1 MNNGLKINPNTNLG
15 SATQTMSSLKIAEL
29 TEKRHDHVKV
39 DIEKMLISLNLDS
52 PNFREVTRNHQY

>member
-29 TEKRHDHVKV
+29 TDLEPR
-39 DIEKMLISLNLDS
+39 
-52 PNFREVTRNHQY
+52 PNRLKK